1 MKIRVVKTEVTDK
14 GKYKLLKVTFRNL
27 ETNKVMSQNCPSFS
41 HPDVY
46 NTLKDVA
53 SDSVFEIRVEKE
65 GDYWNWVQATP
76 SEAPAADAAA
86 PAVTGTGR
94 AGTSTGRDWETREE
108 RALRQILIV
117 RQSSVTAALQISQDL
132 DKMLGI
138 AEKIEAW
145 VFRRL
150 AKLPE
155 EVTPLDV
162 EAAMRE
168 IMAMKDD
175 IPA

>member
-1 MKIRVVKTEVTDK
+1 
-14 GKYKLLKVTFRNL
+14 
-27 ETNKVMSQNCPSFS
+27 
-41 HPDVY
+41 
-46 NTLKDVA
+46 
-53 SDSVFEIRVEKE
+53 
-65 GDYWNWVQATP
+65 
-76 SEAPAADAAA
+76 
-86 PAVTGTGR
+86 
-94 AGTSTGRDWETREE
+94 
-108 RALRQILIV
+108 V